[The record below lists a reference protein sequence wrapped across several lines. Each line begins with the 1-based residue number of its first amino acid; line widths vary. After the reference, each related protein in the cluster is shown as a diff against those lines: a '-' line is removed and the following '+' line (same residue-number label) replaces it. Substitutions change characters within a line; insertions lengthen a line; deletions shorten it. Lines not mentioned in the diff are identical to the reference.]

1 MINPNTGRRT
11 DAIVKGDYM
20 DAYIERAREKSGG
33 YKIPNVVYDYP
44 ETLVDLLKCFVEIWC
59 PPEGAIPSKKQK
71 GKYNNWVLQLE
82 DLNKLFSNTERMKL
96 AMKYSY
102 DKYEREGHHKIIHQP
117 ATIKPILID
126 GISELRRIEKKS
138 QSKSEKINVASEKE
152 IKDTVKDLKKL
163 FEREDE

>member
-1 MINPNTGRRT
+1 MENPNTGNRT
-11 DAIVKGDYM
+11 DAKVRGDYM
-20 DAYIERAREKSGG
+20 DGILYSMKNSSVNNS
-33 YKIPNVVYDYP
+33 IPNCVYDYP
-44 ETLVDLLKCFVEIWC
+44 ETLVPLLIEFVKIWC

-71 GKYNNWVLQLE
+71 GKYDNWVLQLE

-126 GISELRRIEKKS
+126 GISELRRIEKRNKKKEETKLAS
-138 QSKSEKINVASEKE
+138 PEIIQKAIKNLRKTFNESE
-152 IKDTVKDLKKL
+152 DD
-163 FEREDE
+163 